1 MADRVPGKA
10 KKMARKPPPRSAK
23 GKAVPA
29 ASQDRHVA
37 ALEAECKRLKAELAQ
52 MATRLE
58 VLEAQRKDLLNHID
72 WAIDSLH
79 SLLGE

>member
-10 KKMARKPPPRSAK
+10 KKQAKKPPPRAAK
-23 GKAVPA
+23 GKSAPA
-29 ASQDRHVA
+29 AARDQVA
-37 ALEAECKRLKAELAQ
+37 ELTAECERLKAELAQ
-52 MATRLE
+52 AARRLE
-58 VLEAQRKDLLNHID
+58 ALEAQRKELLNHID